1 MAAGYYVEMEE
12 MKCVRRLVELVDGGV
27 TGIGD
32 GRILIEDAK
41 TLFAVVVNTE
51 VYKDVEKE
59 TMKCIR
65 ESYKFEAEENFWC
78 RTEARKWAATK

>member
-1 MAAGYYVEMEE
+1 MAGGCCVEIEE
-12 MKCVRRLVELVDGGV
+12 MKCIRRFIELADGAD

-59 TMKCIR
+59 TIKYIR
-65 ESYKFEAEENFWC
+65 AS
-78 RTEARKWAATK
+78 